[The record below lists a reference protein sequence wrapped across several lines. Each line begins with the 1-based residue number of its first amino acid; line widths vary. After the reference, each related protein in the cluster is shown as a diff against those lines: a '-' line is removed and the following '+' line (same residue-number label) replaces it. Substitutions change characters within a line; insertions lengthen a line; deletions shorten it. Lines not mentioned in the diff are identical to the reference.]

1 MPRIVIDID
10 ENMYQKIKGM
20 ETLILKNRA
29 YKSLELA
36 VLEGTVLPE
45 HYGRLIDADTFLAW
59 LIFKGYIDNAK
70 CGEVAEAIRKTTI
83 IPATKEKSCKDC
95 KYQSFREAYSC
106 VETPCNACYE
116 ASHFETKEGDA
127 E

>member
-20 ETLILKNRA
+20 EMLINRA

-45 HYGRLIDADTFLAW
+45 DCGRLVDADALEEEITIGEGIAEGACDYYMSDVLDRAKEYIIDA
-59 LIFKGYIDNAK
+59 
-70 CGEVAEAIRKTTI
+70 ETI
-83 IPATKEKSCKDC
+83 IPATKEG
-95 KYQSFREAYSC
+95 E
-106 VETPCNACYE
+106 
-116 ASHFETKEGDA
+116 
-127 E
+127 

>member
-45 HYGRLIDADTFLAW
+45 HHGDLIDRNEYFQGSYNDAREFL
-59 LIFKGYIDNAK
+59 DN
-70 CGEVAEAIRKTTI
+70 TPTI
-83 IPATKEKSCKDC
+83 IPAT
-95 KYQSFREAYSC
+95 
-106 VETPCNACYE
+106 ETPTE
-116 ASHFETKEGDA
+116 RG
-127 E
+127 

>member
-20 ETLILKNRA
+20 EMLINRA

-45 HYGRLIDADTFLAW
+45 HHSDLIERDALLDNVKDYGEGQSKLMLIDPYYVRRADA
-59 LIFKGYIDNAK
+59 
-70 CGEVAEAIRKTTI
+70 I
-83 IPATKEKSCKDC
+83 IPATKEG
-95 KYQSFREAYSC
+95 E
-106 VETPCNACYE
+106 
-116 ASHFETKEGDA
+116 
-127 E
+127 